1 MWDEFGGEEPEH
13 GASDL
18 GVGLLDGLLLAEHL
32 VPVEGD
38 HAELY
43 LPREGSRKRPA
54 ETEKSKVRVLQQSLF
69 RETTLNSIFPEK
81 VAVRDLR
88 KNK

>member
-1 MWDEFGGEEPEH
+1 MKSLKFSLKVNLTSFFKVISELLSLKFRHLKPVSPQNLLVWDEFGGEEPEH

-43 LPREGSRKRPA
+43 LPREGGR
-54 ETEKSKVRVLQQSLF
+54 
-69 RETTLNSIFPEK
+69 
-81 VAVRDLR
+81 
-88 KNK
+88 

>member
-1 MWDEFGGEEPEH
+1 MRDEFGGEEPEH
-13 GASDL
+13 GSSDL

-43 LPREGSRKRPA
+43 LPREGGR
-54 ETEKSKVRVLQQSLF
+54 
-69 RETTLNSIFPEK
+69 
-81 VAVRDLR
+81 
-88 KNK
+88 